1 MIKAL
6 LKNKLYI
13 SCIVFMYFFLLT
25 KINHSRNVTFIQS
38 DIPIIIQYL
47 ILIGA
52 FFIMAVI
59 LGSIIYFMFKYM
71 IYIFRRIREIL

>member
-13 SCIVFMYFFLLT
+13 GCIVFMYFFLLT

-47 ILIGA
+47 ILTGA

-59 LGSIIYFMFKYM
+59 LGSITYFMFKYM

>member
-1 MIKAL
+1 MIKGL

-13 SCIVFMYFFLLT
+13 ACVILMYFFLLT
-25 KINHSRNVTFIQS
+25 KINHSRSVTFIQS
-38 DIPIIIQYL
+38 NIPIIIQYS

-59 LGSIIYFMFKYM
+59 LGSITYFMFKY
-71 IYIFRRIREIL
+71 IRKLL

>member
-59 LGSIIYFMFKYM
+59 LGSIIYF
-71 IYIFRRIREIL
+71 ILLLT